1 MPTLQTDVFAVEG
14 MTCGSCA
21 GRVERAL
28 LDREEVTEA
37 AVNLMAAKVKVT
49 FDPDTD
55 VTSLFEEV
63 RSIGYEMGPLAPDGG
78 GFSSDGLFGEETRR
92 QRRTFVASA
101 FFAAPLMV
109 ISMLAPHEPLWL
121 TCQWVLSVFLVFVWG
136 RQFHLI
142 AFQRARVG
150 QASMDTLVSIGVLAA
165 FFYSTWA
172 AFDGRPVYFETAG
185 MIITLILMGRYLET
199 RAKDRASL
207 AVAKLME
214 LGFSS
219 SVRVIRDGEEVE
231 VSQEDLRVGDTAVVL
246 AGEKFPA
253 DGVITGG
260 HSTVDE
266 SMLTGESVPVE
277 RTVGDSVYC
286 GTINGTGRLVFTVT
300 EVGADTALSRIV
312 AMVEE
317 VQASKPPIQR
327 LADRVSSVFV
337 PASILIGIVTFVA
350 WLVLGG
356 DLWEAVRNGIAVLII
371 ACPCAL
377 GLATPAA
384 IMAGSGRGAEL
395 GVLFKNA
402 EVFERTRAVDTVAF
416 DKTGTLTRGEMT
428 LTDVDAQDPETF
440 LRLVGSVEGATS
452 HPIGR
457 AVAEGALGRGVEIVS
472 PEDVETAAGRGV
484 VGVVDGVRVWVGK
497 ADFLAEAGLDATDR
511 QREVMGRL
519 EDQAKTVFVAGWEGK
534 VRGVLAVSD
543 SLRPTSGETVSRLR
557 SMRIAVALITGDN
570 ARSASVVAAQLGI
583 DDVKAG
589 VLPGEKAQ
597 ELILMKDQGAVV
609 GFVGDG
615 INDAVALAAA
625 DLGIAIGTG
634 TDVAVESGDVV
645 LMSGDP
651 LGVPTSLALARGTY
665 RVIVGNLVWAFV
677 YNVAAIP
684 LAAAGLLNPMV
695 AAFAMAFSSVSV
707 VTNSLRLRR
716 FKAPTAP

>member
-1 MPTLQTDVFAVEG
+1 MTTLQTDDFAVEG

-28 LDREEVTEA
+28 LDREDVAEA
-37 AVNLMAAKVKVT
+37 KVNLMAAKVRVT
-49 FDPDTD
+49 FAPETD
-55 VTSLFEEV
+55 VASLFEEI
-63 RSIGYEMGPLAPDGG
+63 RSIGYDMGPITPERTGSA
-78 GFSSDGLFGEETRR
+78 SEGLFGEETRR
-92 QRRTFVASA
+92 QKRTFVAA
-101 FFAAPLMV
+101 ALFAAPLMV

-121 TCQWVLSVFLVFVWG
+121 ALQWVLSTFLVFVWG
-136 RQFHLI
+136 RQFHVI
-142 AFQRARVG
+142 AFQRARLG
-150 QASMDTLVSIGVLAA
+150 QANMDTLVSIGVLAA
-165 FFYSTWA
+165 FLYSTWA

-185 MIITLILMGRYLET
+185 MIITLILMGRFLEA
-199 RAKDRASL
+199 RAKGRASL

-219 SVRVIRDGEEVE
+219 SVRVIRDEEEVE
-231 VSQEDLRVGDTAVVL
+231 VSQEDLKVGDLVVVL

-253 DGVITGG
+253 DGLIASG
-260 HSTVDE
+260 HSTVDQ

-277 RTVGDSVYC
+277 RTVGDTVYC
-286 GTINGTGRLVFTVT
+286 GTINGTGRVVFRVT
-300 EVGADTALSRIV
+300 ETGADTALSRIV

-337 PASILIGIVTFVA
+337 PISILIGLGTFVA
-350 WLVLGG
+350 WLVIGG

-402 EVFERTRAVDTVAF
+402 EVFERTRVIDTVVF
-416 DKTGTLTRGEMT
+416 DKTGTLTEGEMT
-428 LTDVDAQDPETF
+428 LTDVSAEDPDNF
-440 LRLVGSVEGATS
+440 LRLVGSVEGASS

-457 AVAEGALGRGVEIVS
+457 AVAEGARERGVEIVI
-472 PEDVETAAGRGV
+472 PEEVETVAGRGV
-484 VGVVDGVRVWVGK
+484 VGMVDGVRVWVGK
-497 ADFLAEAGLDATDR
+497 PDFVTEAGLEAT
-511 QREVMGRL
+511 GPHL
-519 EDQAKTVFVAGWEGK
+519 ELMETLEGQAKTVFVAGWEGE

-543 SLRPTSGETVSRLR
+543 SLRPTSAETVSRLR
-557 SMRIAVALITGDN
+557 SMDIDVALITGDN
-570 ARSASVVAAQLGI
+570 ARSASVVAARLGI

-589 VLPGEKAQ
+589 VLPGGKAQ
-597 ELILMKDQGAVV
+597 ELALMKDRGAVV

-615 INDAVALAAA
+615 INDAVALAEA

-665 RVIVGNLVWAFV
+665 RVIVGNLVWAFI

-684 LAAAGLLNPMV
+684 LAAAGVLNPMV